1 MPIGML
7 SLRRSRPGLPTLN
20 LDVRRQREERQVERQ
35 CARYRYRA
43 PEDNALYPVA
53 AAASFDVRR
62 ELFGP
67 RWALPFLPGFGR
79 AIAKRVRARVEHG
92 LRRQPR
98 ATEAI
103 AAHRAFFGG
112 AENEPL
118 YVSRLFDDGQFGFN
132 RVGGVNPTI
141 VAAVESREHLRDRMP
156 GLDDL
161 AFARAMGG
169 RRTIEQELEE
179 GNLLLCDYEILARAI
194 GSPDGRCS
202 RWRDKYLPAPVVLL
216 CERPGVL
223 RFSDLVP
230 VAITIDQ
237 PNASGPN
244 PLYLRE
250 SSTAWQIAKY
260 FVEVAD
266 HCHHMAVGHLSC
278 AHFIMEAVALT
289 TRRQLLP
296 SHPLRILLETHTR
309 HTLPVNEIAY
319 RNFVDP
325 SQIYARF
332 YGGDLEETA
341 AIARL
346 ARTDRDF
353 LDLDLE
359 RDLER
364 RGVADAIS
372 DYPYRDDARLYLG
385 PTREFC
391 EAWVDEHYRTD
402 AELRLDRRLRAWA
415 DELTEP
421 TYGNL
426 GRLDRD
432 AVDSKRALVRVL
444 SRILFI
450 AGPGHAAHHFAEM
463 HYCRFAPM
471 YPGASFR
478 PPPASDE
485 EANERYFAEMLPPLD
500 LAGEHFMYSDFGAH
514 QYDTFGT
521 YRDPRLMSS
530 PRIRKA
536 ALRFQR
542 RMSEAE
548 TEIRRRNTSRL
559 LPYEIL
565 LPSAVPN
572 VINF

>member
-1 MPIGML
+1 MPFRTP
-7 SLRRSRPGLPTLN
+7 SLPRLA
-20 LDVRRQREERQVERQ
+20 LDVRRRDEAKRVARQ
-35 CARYRYRA
+35 CERYRYRP
-43 PEDNALYPVA
+43 PEENALYPVA
-53 AAASFDVRR
+53 AAASFDARR
-62 ELFGP
+62 EVFGP

-79 AIAKRVRARVEHG
+79 AIAKRIRARVEHG

-98 ATEAI
+98 AAKAI
-103 AAHRAFFGG
+103 SAHRAFFGG
-112 AENEPL
+112 ADDEPA
-118 YVSRLFDDGQFGFN
+118 YVGRLFDDGQFGFN
-132 RVGGVNPTI
+132 RVGGVNPTM
-141 VAAVESREHLRDRMP
+141 VARVESAHHLRERMP
-156 GLDDL
+156 ELDAA
-161 AFARAMGG
+161 AFARVMGDH
-169 RRTIEQELEE
+169 RSIEQDLEE
-179 GNLLLCDYEILARAI
+179 GRLLLCDYEIIARAI
-194 GSPDGRCS
+194 DSDLGRCS
-202 RWRDKYLPAPVVLL
+202 RWRDKYLPAPVVVL

-223 RFSDLVP
+223 RYSDLVP

-237 PNASGPN
+237 PNAAGPN

-250 SSTAWQIAKY
+250 TSTAWQIAKY

-278 AHFIMEAVALT
+278 AHFIMESVALT

-296 SHPLRILLETHTR
+296 NHPLRILLETHTR

-346 ARTDRDF
+346 ARQDRDF

-359 RDLER
+359 HDLER

-372 DYPYRDDARLYLG
+372 DYPYRDDARLYVG

-391 EAWVDEHYRTD
+391 EAWVDAHYRTD
-402 AELRLDRRLRAWA
+402 AELRLDRRLCAWA
-415 DELTEP
+415 DELVDP
-421 TYGNL
+421 AHGNL
-426 GRLDRD
+426 GRLDHEPL
-432 AVDSKRALVRVL
+432 DSKQALVRVL

-471 YPGASFR
+471 YPAASFR
-478 PPPASDE
+478 PPLATEE
-485 EANERYFAEMLPPLD
+485 EADERYFAEMLPPLD
-500 LAGEHFMYSDFGAH
+500 LAGEHFMYSDFGSH

-530 PRIRKA
+530 ARFREA
-536 ALRFQR
+536 ALRLQR
-542 RMSEAE
+542 RLNDAE
-548 TEIRRRNTSRL
+548 EEIRQRNASRR

-565 LPSAVPN
+565 RPSAVPN